1 MDVALPDRRAGTEA
15 GRGGGRAAM
24 TSLFASLPAR
34 THPLLTTHV
43 SLLNYLDG
51 GGELGFGPCCLLDG
65 IAATPEGR

>member
-1 MDVALPDRRAGTEA
+1 
-15 GRGGGRAAM
+15 M